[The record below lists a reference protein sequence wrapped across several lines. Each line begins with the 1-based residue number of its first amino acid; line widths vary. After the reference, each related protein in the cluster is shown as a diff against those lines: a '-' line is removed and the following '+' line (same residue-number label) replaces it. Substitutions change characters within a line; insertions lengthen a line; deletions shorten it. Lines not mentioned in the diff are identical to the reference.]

1 MTELP
6 ASIKDSTR
14 SLRALLLGYWLGSSA
29 LLTIVFGAVDLV
41 ERHREV
47 LHDAAHMRDLVAAA
61 LFPPIRSADRQML
74 LEAYANSP
82 REDKLDGMNFV
93 LVVNDLGKIV
103 YSSRPAWLG
112 LPITDPL
119 LARVETDDPDFDA
132 VVHCFLRNPGQCMD
146 LSSTDLQ
153 LRTGSFTVVSSVR
166 RPGRDL
172 GLEREELLVVINYD
186 PGVVLADYGQDI
198 AITLLFSLIVSGL
211 LTLVLWYL
219 LRTKLLPQ
227 LAEAAHTDTLTQLIN
242 RGMFMEQAKD
252 LLAEAEDRDGDM
264 VFAILDI
271 DHFKRVNDTYGHG
284 CGDAALAHVAEI
296 FRMVI
301 RPDDLVCRFGGEEF
315 ALLFNGS
322 RESVG
327 RALDRLRLQLE
338 MTRLNFAGHQLKL
351 SASIGAVATADCGY
365 NIDYLYNMADKAL
378 YVAKQSGR
386 NRLEWNDGLILS
398 RLGR

>member
-61 LFPPIRSADRQML
+61 LFPSIRSADRQML

-93 LVVNDLGKIV
+93 LVVNDLGEIV

-153 LRTGSFTVVSSVR
+153 LLTGSFTVVRSVR

-242 RGMFMEQAKD
+242 RGMFME
-252 LLAEAEDRDGDM
+252 
-264 VFAILDI
+264 
-271 DHFKRVNDTYGHG
+271 
-284 CGDAALAHVAEI
+284 
-296 FRMVI
+296 
-301 RPDDLVCRFGGEEF
+301 
-315 ALLFNGS
+315 
-322 RESVG
+322 
-327 RALDRLRLQLE
+327 
-338 MTRLNFAGHQLKL
+338 
-351 SASIGAVATADCGY
+351 
-365 NIDYLYNMADKAL
+365 
-378 YVAKQSGR
+378 
-386 NRLEWNDGLILS
+386 
-398 RLGR
+398 